1 MGGGKPQ
8 QASDFFTVAKVFC
21 RAFFQYST
29 KLIPEAL
36 VLIAVFLGQL
46 GQHVQHPLGHGGADA
61 LHGAVVLQNFARY
74 VQGKIVGIDHALGE
88 TQIQR
93 QELLGVVHDEHTL
106 HVQFQATGR
115 FPVVQVERRALGDVQ
130 QAGVV
135 QLAFYLVVGPGQR
148 VFKIVGDVFVEF
160 LVLFVFDLG
169 TRQCPQGGGIVYRL
183 FFALLVLFF
192 RFGLHYHRE
201 RDVVRVLLHQA
212 AQLPAIGKLFVFGF
226 QVQHDFS
233 TALFTAHRLD
243 GELTIAPGFPVHA
256 LLYRCPGLT
265 GKHVHFVRHD
275 EGGVETHTKL
285 ADQLAVFLFVAR
297 QLLEELGCTGAGDGA
312 KVGNHIVTGH
322 ADAVVS
328 NGDGAGVFVVIQ
340 ADFEFGIAFVEFVV
354 FQGGEAEFVFGV

>member
-148 VFKIVGDVFVEF
+148 VFKIVGDVFVEL
-160 LVLFVFDLG
+160 LVLFVFDLATG
-169 TRQCPQGGGIVYRL
+169 QGPQGGGVVNGFL
-183 FFALLVLFF
+183 FALLVFF
-192 RFGLHYHRE
+192 LRLGLHYYRE
-201 RDVVRVLLHQA
+201 GDVIGVLLDQA
-212 AQLPAIGKLFVFGF
+212 AQFPAIGEFLGVGF
-226 QVQHDFS
+226 QVQNNLGS
-233 TALFTAHRLD
+233 ALLAGHRLD
-243 GELTIAPGFPVHA
+243 GELAIALGFPVHT
-256 LLYRCPGLT
+256 LFCRCAGT
-265 GKHVHFVRHD
+265 AGEYVDFVGNNK
-275 EGGVETHTKL
+275 GGVKAHTKL
-285 ADQLAVFLFVAR
+285 ADQLAVFLLVTR
-297 QLLEELGCTGAGDGA
+297 QLLEKFGGARAGNGA
-312 KVGNHIVTGH
+312 EVRDHVVTGH
-322 ADAVVS
+322 ADAVVGD
-328 NGDGAGVFVVIQ
+328 GDGAGVFVVIQ
-340 ADFEFGIAFVEFVV
+340 ADFEVGVTFVEFVV
-354 FQGGEAEFVFGV
+354 FQGGEAQFVFGV